1 MAGDREFD
9 ATVGARLRGVDVRRC
24 AREALVA
31 LGRAREEIDA
41 LNVFPVADSD
51 TGTNLYLT
59 MEAAVQAA
67 EALDADAEASAC
79 LAALARGSL
88 TGAWGNS
95 GVILAQMIR
104 GAVAALLEADA
115 GVPGARLFADAL
127 RRGTELAYAA
137 VDRPTEGTM
146 LTVLRAAAD
155 AAVAP
160 DLGTAGTRAAAA
172 AAQALELTPLQL
184 EVLARA
190 GVVDAGGRGLTVLL
204 DVLAAQLSGVT
215 RMTPPPRTRLPV
227 PDLRAVG
234 CETSSAGFELMFLF
248 DGDTAAAARLRADL
262 ANLGDSL
269 VVVGDEELWNV
280 HLHTDDCGAAVEVA
294 VRFGRPH
301 NIRMTTLTAPAPPPG
316 EAPRG
321 RVVLALAAGPGLAKL
336 LEEAGAAVLEVA
348 PGAVPATSALLEALR
363 RPDAAEVVLLPNDR
377 DSHAACE
384 AAAAQA
390 RHAGITV
397 SVLPT
402 AASVQALAA
411 LAVHDPGRR
420 FAEDVVAMT
429 AAAGATRHGAVFI
442 APTDAVTSAGL
453 CSAGDALG
461 LIDGDVV
468 LIGADPEAVGAELLE
483 RLLGGGGELLTL
495 IAGQGLEPE
504 ATHRLAETLH
514 RNRPEVECI
523 VFDGGQ
529 PDYPLLLG
537 VE

>member
-1 MAGDREFD
+1 MAGDRTLD
-9 ATVGARLRGVDVRRC
+9 AADVRRC
-24 AREALVA
+24 AREALVE

-59 MEAAVQAA
+59 MESAVQAA
-67 EALDADAEASAC
+67 DALPAEADAAAC
-79 LAALARGSL
+79 LNALARGSL
-88 TGAWGNS
+88 MGAWGNS

-104 GAVAALLEADA
+104 GAAA
-115 GVPGARLFADAL
+115 GVLDAPEGSTGAELLAAAL
-127 RRGTELAYAA
+127 RRATELAYAA

-155 AAVAP
+155 AATGT
-160 DLGTAGTRAAAA
+160 DLAAAGTAAASA

-190 GVVDAGGRGLTVLL
+190 GVVDAGGRGLVVLL
-204 DVLAAQLSGVT
+204 DVLAAQVSGIT
-215 RMTPPPRTRLPV
+215 RMSAPPRTRLPV
-227 PDLRAVG
+227 PDLRAAG
-234 CETSSAGFELMFLF
+234 CHASNAGFELMFLF
-248 DGDTAAAARLRADL
+248 DGDAAAAARLRADL
-262 ANLGDSL
+262 ANCGDSL
-269 VVVGDEELWNV
+269 VVVGGEDLWNV
-280 HLHTDDCGAAVEVA
+280 HLHTDDCGAALEVA

-301 NIRMTTLTAPAPPPG
+301 GIRMTTLTAPAQPT
-316 EAPRG
+316 ADQRRG
-321 RVVLALAAGPGLAKL
+321 RAVLALAAGPGLAKL
-336 LEEAGAAVLEVA
+336 LDEAGAAVLEVA

-363 RPDAAEVVLLPNDR
+363 RPDAAEVVVLPNDR
-377 DSHAACE
+377 DSHAACD

-390 RHAGITV
+390 RGLGITV

-420 FAEDVVAMT
+420 FPDDVVAMT
-429 AAAGATRHGAVFI
+429 AAAGATRHGAVLI
-442 APTDAVTSAGL
+442 APMDAVTSAGV
-453 CSAGDALG
+453 CAAGDALG

-468 LIGADPEAVGAELLE
+468 LIGSDPEAVGAALVE

-495 IAGQGLEPE
+495 IAGAELDSH
-504 ATHRLAETLH
+504 ATHRLAETI
-514 RNRPEVECI
+514 RRVRPDVECI
-523 VFDGGQ
+523 AYDGGQ
-529 PDYPLLLG
+529 ADYPLLLG

>member
-1 MAGDREFD
+1 M
-9 ATVGARLRGVDVRRC
+9 RGLDVRRC
-24 AREALVA
+24 AREALIE

-67 EALDADAEASAC
+67 EALPADADAADC
-79 LAALARGSL
+79 LKALARGSL

-104 GAVAALLEADA
+104 GAVAAMLEAD
-115 GVPGARLFADAL
+115 PGTPGPEVLAASL
-127 RRGTELAYAA
+127 RRATELAYAA
-137 VDRPTEGTM
+137 IDRPTEGTM

-155 AAVAP
+155 AAQGE
-160 DLGTAGTRAAAA
+160 DLTVVGPKVAAA

-204 DVLAAQLSGVT
+204 DVLAAQVSGMT
-215 RMTPPPRTRLPV
+215 RMTPAPRARLPV
-227 PDLRAVG
+227 PDLRAAG
-234 CETSSAGFELMFLF
+234 CENSNAGFELMFLF
-248 DGDTAAAARLRADL
+248 DGDSAAAAHLRADL

-269 VVVGDEELWNV
+269 VVVGGEDLWNV
-280 HLHTDDCGAAVEVA
+280 HLHTDDCGAALEAA
-294 VRFGRPH
+294 VRSGRPH
-301 NIRMTTLTAPAPPPG
+301 SIRMTTLAPA
-316 EAPRG
+316 APSSNEHRG
-321 RVVLALAAGPGLAKL
+321 GRAVLALAAGPGLAKL
-336 LEEAGAAVLEVA
+336 LDEAGAAVLEVT
-348 PGAVPATSALLEALR
+348 PDVVPATSALLEALR
-363 RPDAAEVVLLPNDR
+363 RPDAAEVVLLPNDPDNR
-377 DSHAACE
+377 AACE

-390 RHAGITV
+390 RGTGLTV

-429 AAAGATRHGAVFI
+429 AAAGATRHGAVLI
-442 APTDAVTSAGL
+442 APTDAMTSAGV
-453 CSAGDALG
+453 CAAGDALG

-468 LIGADPEAVGAELLE
+468 MIGADPEDVGTELIE

-495 IAGQGLEPE
+495 IAGAGLDPG
-504 ATHRLAETLH
+504 ATHRIAEGLRKH
-514 RNRPEVECI
+514 RPEVECI
-523 VFDGGQ
+523 VYDGGQ
-529 PDYPLLLG
+529 ADYPLLLG